1 MWHDIGYKAPLT
13 ITAAQHKDNVLRSP
27 DGKPFGVRVFV
38 VDISG
43 AASLKNSM
51 SLALAGNGKLLG
63 ADASDPDNFLKALD
77 KAFDFKNLKVCG
89 ATQ

>member
-1 MWHDIGYKAPLT
+1 
-13 ITAAQHKDNVLRSP
+13 
-27 DGKPFGVRVFV
+27 
-38 VDISG
+38 
-43 AASLKNSM
+43 M